1 MKLHLGSG
9 SVSLPGFVNIDIV
22 KHPGVDVI
30 ADISNLPYEEESI
43 DEIYACA
50 VLDHFGRHE
59 WIGVLRHWHFL
70 LKRGGCL
77 RISVT
82 DFEAVC
88 REYLEN
94 LDVSSLLGLVV
105 GGHRD
110 QYDRHGMIFDFNY
123 LRDALDKVGFKDIG
137 RYDWRDYY
145 VGVDDYSRAYLPHM
159 DFETGR
165 LMVLNMEAIK
175 C

>member
-59 WIGVLRHWHFL
+59 WLGVLGHWHFL
-70 LKRGGCL
+70 LKQGGRL